1 MKSVCVCN
9 LHAKLLLFFDIC
21 KCKKKK
27 RIHFRQQR
35 QCMMT
40 QKKTSVWMSFFC
52 VLPGTRTLDPLIK
65 SQLLYQLS

>member
-27 RIHFRQQR
+27 RINFRQQR

-40 QKKTSVWMSFFC
+40 QKKDIRLDVFFLC
-52 VLPGTRTLDPLIK
+52 PPRDSNPGPTD
-65 SQLLYQLS
+65 